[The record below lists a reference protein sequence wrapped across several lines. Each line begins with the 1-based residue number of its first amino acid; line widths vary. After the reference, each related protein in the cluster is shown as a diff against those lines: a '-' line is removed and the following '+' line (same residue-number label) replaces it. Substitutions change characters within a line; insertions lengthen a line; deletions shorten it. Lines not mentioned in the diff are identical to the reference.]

1 MRFLIFIAFLFFTW
15 WSHGQAWRD
24 SILSARQA
32 YFSKQYVKALHSYD
46 YAEKVLSSKT
56 DLSAEKAQS
65 AFRKGDYNAAV
76 YHYKKGLKKGMYSSE
91 NAQSY
96 YNIGNAFLKQKKY
109 KEAIKS
115 YKNALKID
123 PFNDQTRYN
132 LSQALRKLNQSK
144 KKQKPKE
151 QPKKKDPKKDNKDKK
166 KQDQS
171 KNNGTKPK
179 EQKQDQQPT
188 DQSQGNKQ
196 RKNAADRILN
206 KLLKDE
212 AATKRK
218 LNNARMKRNGKQQP
232 SEFDW

>member
-1 MRFLIFIAFLFFTW
+1 MRFLTFIAFLFFTW

-65 AFRKGDYNAAV
+65 AYRKGDYNAAV
-76 YHYKKGLKKGMYSSE
+76 YHYKKGLKKGMISSE

-96 YNIGNAFLKQKKY
+96 YNIGNAFLKQKQY

-151 QPKKKDPKKDNKDKK
+151 QPKKKDPKKDNKDN
-166 KQDQS
+166 D
-171 KNNGTKPK
+171 
-179 EQKQDQQPT
+179 
-188 DQSQGNKQ
+188 
-196 RKNAADRILN
+196 RKNDKTKTKTRQEL
-206 KLLKDE
+206 E
-212 AATKRK
+212 ASRQWKKIET
-218 LNNARMKRNGKQQP
+218 M
-232 SEFDW
+232 FV